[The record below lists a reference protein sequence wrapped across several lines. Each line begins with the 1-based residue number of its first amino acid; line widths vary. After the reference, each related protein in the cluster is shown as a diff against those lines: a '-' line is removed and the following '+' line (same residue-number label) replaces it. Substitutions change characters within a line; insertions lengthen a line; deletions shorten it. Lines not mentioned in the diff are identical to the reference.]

1 MRAHSTAL
9 PAAVLTVLAALTS
22 GCGEPAT
29 DGPTASTAPTSP
41 ANPAGSAG
49 PAGSVTA
56 AGQVVPVTVTVTKGR
71 ATGTGGRVKVP
82 RGARV
87 RITVTSDAAD
97 EFHLHGYDRS
107 LRLEPGRPG
116 VVELTADVPGVFEV
130 ELHEAG
136 TRLFELQVG

>member
-1 MRAHSTAL
+1 MAL
-9 PAAVLTVLAALTS
+9 AAAALAVLAVLAALTT

-29 DGPTASTAPTSP
+29 GRPAAPAGSTAPASSQE
-41 ANPAGSAG
+41 G
-49 PAGSVTA
+49 
-56 AGQVVPVTVTVTKGR
+56 VVPVTVTVTGGR
-71 ATGTGGRVKVP
+71 VTGTGGRVEVA

-87 RITVTSDAAD
+87 RVTVTSDTAD

-116 VVELTADVPGVFEV
+116 TVELTADVPGVFEA